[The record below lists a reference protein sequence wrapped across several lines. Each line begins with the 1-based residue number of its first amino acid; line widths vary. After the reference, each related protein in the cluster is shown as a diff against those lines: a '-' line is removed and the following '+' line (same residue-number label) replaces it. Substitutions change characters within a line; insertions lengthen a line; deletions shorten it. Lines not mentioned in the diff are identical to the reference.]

1 MKDWVFML
9 VEMDHVFHVGGN
21 DEPKTF
27 ETTTEFCCS
36 SFEFSQLH
44 FVKGRLGSCWDDPLP
59 SAVFFLPRGWRKG
72 SQSYPLGCLN
82 RSTRTT
88 FFYGFFI
95 WIKLRYGHLV
105 GKVSGDFYPTKASYR
120 EESGFGMKTGIFLT
134 RVNSSN
140 LYHQIAFFCVDF
152 FSNTVNK
159 HCCGLFFFPCG
170 KVGIPIGIHS
180 WWNFHETFDHLGTDS
195 PGKHPGAFKTII
207 AWQFCWWP
215 FEGMVRFSDLQWL
228 ACDENL
234 SGFSRCCIGLFIYL
248 GSGPPP

>member
-159 HCCGLFFFPCG
+159 HCCGLFFFSMWKG
-170 KVGIPIGIHS
+170 
-180 WWNFHETFDHLGTDS
+180 WNPHWD
-195 PGKHPGAFKTII
+195 
-207 AWQFCWWP
+207 P
-215 FEGMVRFSDLQWL
+215 FLMK
-228 ACDENL
+228 
-234 SGFSRCCIGLFIYL
+234 FSRDIWSFGNR
-248 GSGPPP
+248 

>member
-1 MKDWVFML
+1 MATWWVRWVVISIQQKHRIEKSRDSGWRRGFSSQ
-9 VEMDHVFHVGGN
+9 GWTQA
-21 DEPKTF
+21 TF
-27 ETTTEFCCS
+27 II
-36 SFEFSQLH
+36 
-44 FVKGRLGSCWDDPLP
+44 KLP
-59 SAVFFLPRGWRKG
+59 SFALISSQILWTNIAVV
-72 SQSYPLGCLN
+72 C
-82 RSTRTT
+82 
-88 FFYGFFI
+88 
-95 WIKLRYGHLV
+95 
-105 GKVSGDFYPTKASYR
+105 
-120 EESGFGMKTGIFLT
+120 
-134 RVNSSN
+134 
-140 LYHQIAFFCVDF
+140 
-152 FSNTVNK
+152 
-159 HCCGLFFFPCG
+159 FFFPCG